1 MKVFDPYIPDDKYD
15 FTYPDSMKKILDY
28 LDANGKLNVDPHIV
42 EKLWY
47 AFSETYSAQ
56 FLIPD
61 DNLLKEFVDYIRD
74 IDIED
79 AKNMDYYGQIHEEGY
94 YDDFYEA
101 LRNGLND

>member
-1 MKVFDPYIPDDKYD
+1 MKVFEPNIPDDK
-15 FTYPDSMKKILDY
+15 FTYPDSMRIILDY

-47 AFSETYSAQ
+47 AFSERYCAQ

-61 DNLLKEFVDYIRD
+61 DDLLKEFVDYIRN

-79 AKNMDYYGQIHEEGY
+79 AKNMDYYGTIHEEGY
-94 YDDFYEA
+94 RDDFYEA
-101 LRNGLND
+101 LRNGLDD

>member
-15 FTYPDSMKKILDY
+15 FTYPDSMKNILDY

-61 DNLLKEFVDYIRD
+61 DDLLKEFVDYIRN

-79 AKNMDYYGQIHEEGY
+79 AKNMDCYGTVHEEGY
-94 YDDFYEA
+94 YDKFYDE
-101 LRNGLND
+101 LFDDTDD